1 MPSLPPRIVTVLVP
15 VQLCCLWL
23 GFAICRRIMRLM
35 EQSDELRMRFPHLPL
50 PVWLFHHTPLLFFL
64 LPLSWGAIACLRA
77 ENAGRLMLV
86 QPWDGRLGL
95 GLTAVL

>member
-1 MPSLPPRIVTVLVP
+1 
-15 VQLCCLWL
+15 
-23 GFAICRRIMRLM
+23 MRLM

-50 PVWLFHHTPLLFFL
+50 PVWLFHHTPLLLFL

-95 GLTAVL
+95 GLTAVLTFLSFYAAALALGMATTPVSSHLLP